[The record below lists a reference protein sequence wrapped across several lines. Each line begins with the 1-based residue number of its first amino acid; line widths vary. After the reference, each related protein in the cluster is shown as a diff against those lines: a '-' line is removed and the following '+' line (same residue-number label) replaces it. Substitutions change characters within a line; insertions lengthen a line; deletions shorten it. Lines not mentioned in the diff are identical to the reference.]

1 MTALALVMGD
11 VDVVRALG
19 VAGIPVAF
27 FGPDDEP
34 ARLSRHVRAQLP
46 WIDPWER
53 QDELVD
59 ALLAFARAQPEPP
72 ALFPQTD
79 ATLLLASRHRERL
92 GERFRLA
99 LADAELVEALVDKS
113 RFQALAGEHGLPV
126 PAAQRLPPSP
136 GAPPPAI
143 DVPFPAIV
151 KPLTRTPG
159 WTGLAGP
166 SKALHVMDPDAF
178 AEAWPELS
186 VLPTELLIQQLIAG
200 PESSIE
206 SFHVYVDETGAIA
219 GAFTGRKIRTFPRE
233 YGQSTAVEIV
243 ALPDVAELGRDVVA
257 RLGLKGPAKLDF
269 KRDPGGRLHLLEI
282 NPRFNLWHYPG
293 ALAGVNLPA
302 LAYADMTGRQRPP
315 VAARVAELAWVDPL
329 QDLLAA
335 RAAGVAPLAWL
346 RFLAGCRAVCGLAR
360 ADPAPFLR
368 GKLWGAFWRR
378 VVSRVR
384 RGPSAPP
391 APTGP
396 GAAPGSSS

>member
-1 MTALALVMGD
+1 
-11 VDVVRALG
+11 
-19 VAGIPVAF
+19 
-27 FGPDDEP
+27 
-34 ARLSRHVRAQLP
+34 
-46 WIDPWER
+46 
-53 QDELVD
+53 
-59 ALLAFARAQPEPP
+59 
-72 ALFPQTD
+72 
-79 ATLLLASRHRERL
+79 
-92 GERFRLA
+92 
-99 LADAELVEALVDKS
+99 
-113 RFQALAGEHGLPV
+113 
-126 PAAQRLPPSP
+126 
-136 GAPPPAI
+136 
-143 DVPFPAIV
+143 
-151 KPLTRTPG
+151 
-159 WTGLAGP
+159 
-166 SKALHVMDPDAF
+166 VMDAGAF

-186 VLPTELLIQQLIAG
+186 MLLTELLVQQLIAG

-206 SFHVYVDETGAIA
+206 SFHVYVDATGAIA

-233 YGQSTAVEIV
+233 YGQSTAIEIV
-243 ALPDVAELGRDVVA
+243 ALPDVADLGRDIVA

-302 LAYADMTGRQRPP
+302 LAYADLVGRERPP
-315 VAARVAELAWVDPL
+315 VAARPAELAWVDPL

-346 RFLAGCRAVCGLAR
+346 RFIAGCRAVCGLAR

-368 GKLWGAFWRR
+368 GKLWGALRRR